1 MMLAIVF
8 LSVVVSHTEHFAGTF
23 IRLLPE
29 DPLFRTR
36 RPEQLAVA
44 QTVCSREFPESTSE
58 GATTDGG
65 YYCRDIPAYVLHMS

>member
-1 MMLAIVF
+1 MLAIILFSVF
-8 LSVVVSHTEHFAGTF
+8 ASHTEHFAGTF

-44 QTVCSREFPESTSE
+44 QTVCSREFPGTTLE

-65 YYCRDIPAYVLHMS
+65 YYCRDVPPYLLHTS